1 MQIRTFLPQ
10 DRDAV
15 LALVSDFYTSPACLH
30 AIPVQNFAD
39 AFDEMAADRGL
50 LRGLALLEGEG
61 LCGYCQLAFTYSTEA
76 GGPVVLLEEL
86 YLRPDCRG
94 KGYGKQLL
102 DFLKKEYA
110 GRAARLRL
118 EVAPENPRARQLYE
132 REGFEV
138 LPYTQM
144 ILEDF

>member
-1 MQIRTFLPQ
+1 MRLLPA
-10 DRDAV
+10 RFH
-15 LALVSDFYTSPACLH
+15 LLH
-30 AIPVQNFAD
+30 
-39 AFDEMAADRGL
+39 RG
-50 LRGLALLEGEG
+50 RR
-61 LCGYCQLAFTYSTEA
+61 
-76 GGPVVLLEEL
+76 PVVLLEEL

>member
-50 LRGLALLEGEG
+50 LRGP
-61 LCGYCQLAFTYSTEA
+61 CPA
-76 GGPVVLLEEL
+76 GGRAAVRLLPARFHL
-86 YLRPDCRG
+86 LHRGRRPGRPFGRALSPPRLPRQGLR
-94 KGYGKQLL
+94 QALL

-118 EVAPENPRARQLYE
+118 EVAPENPARAAAL
-132 REGFEV
+132 
-138 LPYTQM
+138 
-144 ILEDF
+144 